1 MQYKSIG
8 AVKKTDVDWTGG
20 RKQMSKLLIVA
31 GVVTL
36 MIGIALSIQSNLA
49 GTMQQGLNGATE
61 NAVIFDLIGV
71 VCILAGLASRR

>member
-1 MQYKSIG
+1 
-8 AVKKTDVDWTGG
+8 
-20 RKQMSKLLIVA
+20 MSKLLIVA